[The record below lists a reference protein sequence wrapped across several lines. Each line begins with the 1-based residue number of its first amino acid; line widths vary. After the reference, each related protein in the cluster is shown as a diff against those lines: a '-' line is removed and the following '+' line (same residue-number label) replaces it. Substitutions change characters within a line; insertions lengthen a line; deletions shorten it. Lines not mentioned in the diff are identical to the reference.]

1 MQICLNHFKL
11 YRKWGNNWLVT
22 DCQMKHDVLLSPV
35 CKFVCWETIVCWPQ
49 QCPGPGRELWFILH
63 LKLSQHSSSSA
74 RLRLVLTTAS
84 DSSIYISIWKY
95 SRGNIEIEKVSGCS
109 KTLGKHSVKWF
120 HIGSVSLIGP
130 KFYKNSKF

>member
-63 LKLSQHSSSSA
+63 LKLSQQSSSSA

-84 DSSIYISIWKY
+84 DSSIFQYE
-95 SRGNIEIEKVSGCS
+95 NIPGAILKLKKFPGVV
-109 KTLGKHSVKWF
+109 KHSVKWF
-120 HIGSVSLIGP
+120 HIGSVSLIVP
-130 KFYKNSKF
+130 YRSQVL